1 MSLVLLQT
9 THRLKQ
15 SEEDYNFTEKN
26 DKCRP
31 APHFEV
37 GLISAGF
44 LETSEAESKDFEES
58 REK

>member
-1 MSLVLLQT
+1 MVLLQT

-44 LETSEAESKDFEES
+44 S
-58 REK
+58 RNVRGGIEGL